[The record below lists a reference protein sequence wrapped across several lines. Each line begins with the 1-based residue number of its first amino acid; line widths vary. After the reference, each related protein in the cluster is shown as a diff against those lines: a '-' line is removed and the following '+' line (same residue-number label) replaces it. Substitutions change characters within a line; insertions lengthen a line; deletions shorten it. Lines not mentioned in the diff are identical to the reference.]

1 MASADQLEALIKLES
16 DLKSQYEKK
25 LTAER
30 YKTEEQLEAKAKLQ
44 STIAQQASEI
54 SALKAGGTDLKR
66 LEQENRELKNR
77 SENIKNEFDSMRSK
91 AKAAAKE
98 MVDLKAEL
106 KQLKQLD
113 ARKIKKN
120 LVETKKKLEEQRTA
134 NDLLKKNTN
143 KYKLENSEYMA
154 TIAKLEAELEALKGD
169 SSEEAEAVEQE
180 QEAEPLRAV
189 EA

>member
-44 STIAQQASEI
+44 STIAQQAAEI

-66 LEQENRELKNR
+66 IEQENRELKNR
-77 SENIKNEFDSMRSK
+77 ADNIKNEFESLRSK
-91 AKAAAKE
+91 AKATGKE
-98 MVDLKAEL
+98 MIELKAEL

-113 ARKIKKN
+113 AKKIKKN

-143 KYKLENSEYMA
+143 KYKLENSEHLA
-154 TIAKLEAELEALKGD
+154 TIAKLEAELEALKAESGD
-169 SSEEAEAVEQE
+169 EAAEPEQE
-180 QEAEPLRAV
+180 SEPLRAV